1 MYMISLKN
9 VLLINAVSSGAT
21 GIGLV
26 VLADTVAELFGTSAA
41 GAVMG
46 VGIFLVVFAA
56 GVLNEALQR
65 TTRITHVYIIIALDI
80 LWVIGSVAIVL
91 PQLFNL
97 SAIGYIAITAVALW
111 VAAMAYLQMKGV
123 KQIAIV

>member
-26 VLADTVAELFGTSAA
+26 VLAETVAELFGTTAT

-56 GVLNEALQR
+56 GVLNEAVQR
-65 TTRITHVYIIIALDI
+65 TTRINPVYIIIALDI
-80 LWVIGSVAIVL
+80 LWVAGSIAIVL
-91 PQLFNL
+91 PQLFQL
-97 SAIGYIAITAVALW
+97 SAIGYIAITAVAMW
-111 VAAMAYLQMKGV
+111 VAAMAYLQIRGV
-123 KQIAIV
+123 KQIAAV

>member
-1 MYMISLKN
+1 MISLKN

-21 GIGLV
+21 GMGLV
-26 VLADTVAELFGTSAA
+26 VLAETVAGLFGTTAV

-56 GVLNEALQR
+56 GVLNEAMQC
-65 TTRITHVYIIIALDI
+65 TTRITNVYIIIALDI
-80 LWVIGSVAIVL
+80 LWVIGSIAIVL

-123 KQIAIV
+123 KQIAAI

>member
-1 MYMISLKN
+1 MISLKN

>member
-1 MYMISLKN
+1 MISLKN

-26 VLADTVAELFGTSAA
+26 VLAETVAELFGTTAT

-56 GVLNEALQR
+56 GVLNEAVQR
-65 TTRITHVYIIIALDI
+65 TTRINPVYIIIALDI
-80 LWVIGSVAIVL
+80 LWVAGSIAIVL
-91 PQLFNL
+91 PQLFQL
-97 SAIGYIAITAVALW
+97 SAIGYIAITAVAMW
-111 VAAMAYLQMKGV
+111 VAAMAYLQIRGV
-123 KQIAIV
+123 KQIAAV

>member
-1 MYMISLKN
+1 MISLKS
-9 VLLINAVSSGAT
+9 VLFINAVSSGAT

-26 VLADTVAELFGTSAA
+26 VLAETVAGLFGATAT

-65 TTRITHVYIIIALDI
+65 ATRIANVYIIIALDI
-80 LWVIGSVAIVL
+80 LWVIGSIAIVL

-111 VAAMAYLQMKGV
+111 VAAMAYLQVKGV
-123 KQIAIV
+123 KQIAAV

>member
-1 MYMISLKN
+1 MISLKN

-26 VLADTVAELFGTSAA
+26 VLAKTVAELFGTTST

-46 VGIFLVVFAA
+46 VGIFLIVFAA

-65 TTRITHVYIIIALDI
+65 TTRHTPIYIIIALDI
-80 LWVIGSVAIVL
+80 LWVIGSAAVVL

-97 SAIGYIAITAVALW
+97 TAIGYIAITAVALW
-111 VAAMAYLQMKGV
+111 VAAMAYLQIKGV
-123 KQIAIV
+123 KQIAAV

>member
-1 MYMISLKN
+1 MISLKN

-26 VLADTVAELFGTSAA
+26 VLAETGAELFGTTAT

-56 GVLNEALQR
+56 GVLNEAVQR
-65 TTRITHVYIIIALDI
+65 TTRINPVYIIIALDI
-80 LWVIGSVAIVL
+80 LWVAGS
-91 PQLFNL
+91 
-97 SAIGYIAITAVALW
+97 IGYIAITAVAMW
-111 VAAMAYLQMKGV
+111 VAAMAYLQIRGV
-123 KQIAIV
+123 KQIAAV

>member
-1 MYMISLKN
+1 MISLKN
-9 VLLINAVSSGAT
+9 VLHINAVSSGAT

>member
-1 MYMISLKN
+1 MYMISLRN

-97 SAIGYIAITAVALW
+97 SAIGYITITAVALW

>member
-1 MYMISLKN
+1 MMSLRN
-9 VLLINAVSSGAT
+9 VLIINAVSSGFT

-26 VLADTVAELFGTSAA
+26 VLAENVAVLFGTTAV
-41 GAVMG
+41 GAVMS

-65 TTRITHVYIIIALDI
+65 TTRLTPVYTIIALDI
-80 LWVIGSVAIVL
+80 LWVIGSIAIVL

-111 VAAMAYLQMKGV
+111 VAAMAYLQIKGV
-123 KQIAIV
+123 KQIAAF

>member
-97 SAIGYIAITAVALW
+97 SAIGYITITAVALW

>member
-1 MYMISLKN
+1 MISLKN
-9 VLLINAVSSGAT
+9 VLFINAVSSGAT

-26 VLADTVAELFGTSAA
+26 VLAETVAGLFGTTAT

-65 TTRITHVYIIIALDI
+65 ATRIANVYIIIALDI
-80 LWVIGSVAIVL
+80 LWVIGSIAIVL

-111 VAAMAYLQMKGV
+111 VAAMAYLQVKGV
-123 KQIAIV
+123 KQIAAV

>member
-1 MYMISLKN
+1 MITLKN

-26 VLADTVAELFGTSAA
+26 VLAETVAGLFGTTAV
-41 GAVMG
+41 GAVMS

-65 TTRITHVYIIIALDI
+65 TTRLAPVYIIIALDI
-80 LWVIGSVAIVL
+80 LWVISSIGIVL
-91 PQLFNL
+91 PQLFHL
-97 SAIGYIAITAVALW
+97 SATGYIAITAVALW
-111 VAAMAYLQMKGV
+111 VAAMAYLQIRGV
-123 KQIAIV
+123 KQIAAV

>member
-1 MYMISLKN
+1 MYMLSLKN

-26 VLADTVAELFGTSAA
+26 VLAETVANLFGTTAV
-41 GAVMG
+41 GTVMG

-56 GVLNEALQR
+56 GVLNEAVQR
-65 TTRITHVYIIIALDI
+65 TARLTHVYIIIALDI
-80 LWVIGSVAIVL
+80 LWVIGSIAIVL

-111 VAAMAYLQMKGV
+111 VAAMAYLQIKGV
-123 KQIAIV
+123 NQTAAV

>member
-1 MYMISLKN
+1 MISLKN

-26 VLADTVAELFGTSAA
+26 VLAETVAELVGTPAA

-56 GVLNEALQR
+56 GVLNEAVQR
-65 TTRITHVYIIIALDI
+65 TIRVNRVYIIIALDI
-80 LWVIGSVAIVL
+80 LWVAGSIAIVL
-91 PQLFNL
+91 PQLFQL
-97 SAIGYIAITAVALW
+97 TAIGYIAITAVALW
-111 VAAMAYLQMKGV
+111 VAAMAYLQIKGV
-123 KQIAIV
+123 KQMAAA

>member
-1 MYMISLKN
+1 MISLKN

-26 VLADTVAELFGTSAA
+26 VLAETVAGLFGTTAV

-80 LWVIGSVAIVL
+80 LWVIGSIAIVL

-97 SAIGYIAITAVALW
+97 SAVGYSAITAVALW

-123 KQIAIV
+123 KQMAAA

>member
-1 MYMISLKN
+1 MTSLRN

-26 VLADTVAELFGTSAA
+26 ALAETVASLLGTTAA

-56 GVLNEALQR
+56 GVLNEARQR
-65 TTRITHVYIIIALDI
+65 TTRLTHVYIIIALDI
-80 LWVIGSVAIVL
+80 LWVLGSIAIVL
-91 PQLFNL
+91 LQLFQL
-97 SAIGYIAITAVALW
+97 SAIGYSAITAVALW
-111 VAAMAYLQMKGV
+111 VAAMAYLQIKGV
-123 KQIAIV
+123 KQIASV